1 MDKRKTH
8 RLQDAAKNVI
18 KKRLIAEL
26 KTHAEVSFAYL
37 HGSFLKGN
45 GFRDIDIAV
54 YLKNLPPSPLSYELE
69 MEKELSDVVEN
80 YEVDVRIFNISP
92 LSFRYNVIKE
102 GSVLF
107 AKDDNERSDFQ
118 EATLSSYFDFEPYR
132 KLYLKETLG
141 IGV

>member
-1 MDKRKTH
+1 M
-8 RLQDAAKNVI
+8 QDAAKNVI

-26 KTHAEVSFAYL
+26 KAHAEVSFAYL